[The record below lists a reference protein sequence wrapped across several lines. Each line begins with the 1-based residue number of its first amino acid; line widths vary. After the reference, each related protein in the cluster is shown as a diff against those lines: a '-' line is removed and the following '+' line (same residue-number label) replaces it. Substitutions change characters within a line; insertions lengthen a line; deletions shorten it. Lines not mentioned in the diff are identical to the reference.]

1 MIVNKASTL
10 WFQFQTGSIKS
21 LCYCQAIQIAK
32 EERSFNSKLVRLKG
46 SLQSITKDLSNPC
59 FNSKL
64 VRLKGRHI
72 EIMVLIVEKEF
83 QFQTGSI
90 KS

>member
-1 MIVNKASTL
+1 MLTR
-10 WFQFQTGSIKS
+10 
-21 LCYCQAIQIAK
+21 QALYGFNSKLVRLKVYYTSEQIAK

-46 SLQSITKDLSNPC
+46 SLQSTKDLSNPC

-72 EIMVLIVEKEF
+72 EIWF
-83 QFQTGSI
+83 
-90 KS
+90 